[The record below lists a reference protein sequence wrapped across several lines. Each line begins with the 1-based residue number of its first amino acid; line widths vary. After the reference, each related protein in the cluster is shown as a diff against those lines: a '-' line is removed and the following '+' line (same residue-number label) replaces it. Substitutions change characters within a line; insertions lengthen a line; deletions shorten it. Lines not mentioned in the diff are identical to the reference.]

1 MTNIDLFKLLQMI
14 NNLAERYTLE
24 VQVERDG
31 DCMWVRPH
39 VLETLILRVPSVATG
54 HALEPLKR
62 EVAGA
67 RGDLLS
73 GLAVDFRDWLRA
85 SWAFK

>member
-1 MTNIDLFKLLQMI
+1 MNDY
-14 NNLAERYTLE
+14 AH
-24 VQVERDG
+24 G
-31 DCMWVRPH
+31 
-39 VLETLILRVPSVATG
+39 VLEAFAWVESLLARVDA
-54 HALEPLKR
+54 EPLKR